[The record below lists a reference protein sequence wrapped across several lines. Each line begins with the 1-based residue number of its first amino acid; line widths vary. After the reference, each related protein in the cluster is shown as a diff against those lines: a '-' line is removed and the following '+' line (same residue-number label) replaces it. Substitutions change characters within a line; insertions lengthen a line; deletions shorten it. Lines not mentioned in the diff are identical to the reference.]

1 MQLTNSL
8 KSSVLEDLKFANENA
23 YSVCGFKL
31 TNCIIQAESREYD
44 ACSFQ
49 LNSLQIHYR
58 ASKITPTKTGQ
69 FVTIWKRN
77 DAGITVPFDVEDAF
91 DFIVISSRKEER
103 MGQFIFPKTILH
115 AKKIIAHNGRGGKRG
130 MRVYP
135 PWDQPTNKQASQT
148 QAWQLNYFVFIEK
161 KNANALERLSDLL
174 KDK

>member
-8 KSSVLEDLKFANENA
+8 NSSVLEDLKFANENA

-31 TNCIIQAESREYD
+31 ANCIIQTESREYD

-49 LNSLQIHYR
+49 LNSLRIYYR

-77 DAGITVPFDVEDAF
+77 DAGITAPFDLEDNF
-91 DFIVISSRKEER
+91 DFIFISSRKEETI
-103 MGQFIFPKTILH
+103 GQFIFPKAILL
-115 AKKIIAHNGRGGKRG
+115 AKKIIAYNGKGGKRG

-135 PWDQPTNKQASQT
+135 PWDQPSNKQAEQT
-148 QAWQLNYFVFIEK
+148 QAWQLNYFVSIEK
-161 KNANALERLSDLL
+161 NNANALERLTDLL
-174 KDK
+174 KNK